1 MPVPMQPKDRMVFVN
16 QTGGPLAKSS
26 FDSAF
31 QRLMK
36 LAIAEGVLTE
46 EQRFGPHDLKRKGI
60 TDTKGTRG
68 EKQQASGHKSQQM
81 LDVYDFDVPVV
92 GTSEKP

>member
-1 MPVPMQPKDRMVFVN
+1 
-16 QTGGPLAKSS
+16 
-26 FDSAF
+26 
-31 QRLMK
+31 MK
-36 LAIAEGVLTE
+36 LAIEEGVMTE

-81 LDVYDFDVPVV
+81 LDVYDFAVPVV
-92 GTSEKP
+92 PTSEKS

>member
-1 MPVPMQPKDRMVFVN
+1 M
-16 QTGGPLAKSS
+16 GPLAKSS

-36 LAIAEGVLTE
+36 LAIAEGVLRE
-46 EQRFGPHDLKRKGI
+46 DQRFGPHDLKRKGI

-68 EKQQASGHKSQQM
+68 EKQ
-81 LDVYDFDVPVV
+81 
-92 GTSEKP
+92 

>member
-1 MPVPMQPKDRMVFVN
+1 MHAKDRPVFVN
-16 QTGGPLAKSS
+16 QTGGLLAKSS
-26 FDSAF
+26 VDSAF

-36 LAIAEGVLTE
+36 LAIADGVITADQL
-46 EQRFGPHDLKRKGI
+46 FGPHDLKRKGT
-60 TDTKGTRG
+60 TDTSGTRG
-68 EKQQASGHKSQQM
+68 EKQQASGHRSQQM